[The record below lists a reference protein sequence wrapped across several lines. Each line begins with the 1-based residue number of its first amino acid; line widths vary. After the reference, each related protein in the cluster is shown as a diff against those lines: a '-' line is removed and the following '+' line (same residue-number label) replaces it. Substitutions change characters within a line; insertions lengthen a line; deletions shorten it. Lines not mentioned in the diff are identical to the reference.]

1 MERGAF
7 LRVHPV
13 TDLRRCYMRNYMV
26 AGTAGLFLALGAVSA
41 HAVPQNALESPPDAA
56 YEAIAS
62 ANTLI
67 EGRSAYETPPSVY
80 GGLGGNDL
88 GNPLVNCGAP
98 ARAADFVGP
107 EYTIRR

>member
-1 MERGAF
+1 
-7 LRVHPV
+7 
-13 TDLRRCYMRNYMV
+13 MRSYIIAV
-26 AGTAGLFLALGAVSA
+26 TAGLFFAIGAVSA
-41 HAVPQNALESPPDAA
+41 KAVPQNALESPPDAA

-67 EGRSAYETPPSVY
+67 EGRSAYETPTSVY

-88 GNPLVNCGAP
+88 GNPIVNYGAP

>member
-1 MERGAF
+1 
-7 LRVHPV
+7 
-13 TDLRRCYMRNYMV
+13 MRNFIM
-26 AGTAGLFLALGAVSA
+26 AGTAGLFFALGAVSA
-41 HAVPQNALESPPDAA
+41 HAVPQSALQSPPDAA
-56 YEAIAS
+56 YEAIAR

-67 EGRSAYETPPSVY
+67 EGRSAYETPTSVY

-88 GNPLVNCGAP
+88 GNPLVNYGAP

>member
-1 MERGAF
+1 
-7 LRVHPV
+7 
-13 TDLRRCYMRNYMV
+13 MRNFFL
-26 AGTAGLFLALGAVSA
+26 AGTAGLFVALGAMSA
-41 HAVPQNALESPPDAA
+41 HAVPQTALGSPPDAA

-67 EGRSAYETPPSVY
+67 EGRSVYETPTSVY

-88 GNPLVNCGAP
+88 GNSLGDYGAP
-98 ARAADFVGP
+98 AKAADFVGP

>member
-1 MERGAF
+1 
-7 LRVHPV
+7 
-13 TDLRRCYMRNYMV
+13 MRNFIM
-26 AGTAGLFLALGAVSA
+26 AGTAGLLFALAAVSA
-41 HAVPQNALESPPDAA
+41 HAVPQNALQSPPDAA
-56 YEAIAS
+56 FEAIAR

-67 EGRSAYETPPSVY
+67 EGRSAFETPTSVY

-88 GNPLVNCGAP
+88 GSPLVNYGAP